1 MTMKERTSLDLQQC
15 RLERYE
21 DNIKDLPD
29 RIQNQAQWLK
39 AKFDGRTDKEVMT
52 QHNALIDC
60 LAEYEVFRAVT
71 SDDVRQVRLNEYN
84 QLEVEKDDKWRV
96 AGLGG
101 HLMVT
106 PDGRVLPMRERLA
119 FRGEVEMED
128 DEEANSTVIYG
139 VKGEQGNTGIV
150 TTLNPGMFALSVGE
164 DGHLYLTQN
173 DNQPMP
179 PLTVEN
185 GRLIYNITE

>member
-150 TTLNPGMFALSVGE
+150 TTLKPGVLALSVAVGGDLYVTQ
-164 DGHLYLTQN
+164 DGS
-173 DNQPMP
+173 QPMP
-179 PLTVEN
+179 PWRV
-185 GRLIYNITE
+185 